1 MVGFTNFVIALTGI
15 AGSFAMPTGLGP
27 SESSVN
33 ITERGIYDFVLGPHN
48 NIRRRASINYDQNY
62 QTGGQVTYSP
72 SGTGFS
78 VNWNTQD
85 DFVVGVGWT
94 VGSSSPINFSGSFGV
109 NSGTG
114 MLSVYGWSTNPL
126 VEYYIMEDNTNY
138 PAQGTVKGTVT
149 SDGATYTIYE
159 NTRVNEPS
167 IQGTATFNQY
177 ISVRNSAR
185 TSGTVTVQNHF
196 NAWASHGMNLGAMN
210 YQVVAV
216 EGWGG
221 SGSASQSV
229 SN

>member
-1 MVGFTNFVIALTGI
+1 
-15 AGSFAMPTGLGP
+15 
-27 SESSVN
+27 
-33 ITERGIYDFVLGPHN
+33 
-48 NIRRRASINYDQNY
+48 
-62 QTGGQVTYSP
+62 
-72 SGTGFS
+72 
-78 VNWNTQD
+78 
-85 DFVVGVGWT
+85 
-94 VGSSSPINFSGSFGV
+94 
-109 NSGTG
+109 

-126 VEYYIMEDNTNY
+126 VEYYIMEDNQAY

-177 ISVRNSAR
+177 ISVRNSPR

-221 SGSASQSV
+221 SGSASLSV

>member
-1 MVGFTNFVIALTGI
+1 MIGSSSLLIALTSI
-15 AGSFAMPTGLGP
+15 AGSLAIPTGLGP
-27 SESSVN
+27 SESNVD
-33 ITERGIYDFVLGPHN
+33 ITERGAHDFVLGSHN
-48 NIRRRASINYDQNY
+48 DVRRRASINYDQNY
-62 QTGGQVTYSP
+62 QTGGTVNYSP
-72 SGTGFS
+72 SGSGFS

-85 DFVVGVGWT
+85 DFVVGVGWST
-94 VGSSSPINFSGSFGV
+94 GSSSPINFSGSFGV

-126 VEYYIMEDNTNY
+126 VEYYIMEDNHAY

-177 ISVRNSAR
+177 IS
-185 TSGTVTVQNHF
+185 NHF

-221 SGSASQSV
+221 SGSASLSV

>member
-1 MVGFTNFVIALTGI
+1 MIGSSSLLIAITSI
-15 AGSFAMPTGLGP
+15 AGSLAIPTGLGP
-27 SESSVN
+27 SESSVD
-33 ITERGIYDFVLGPHN
+33 IIERGAHDFVLGSHN
-48 NIRRRASINYDQNY
+48 DIRRRASINYDQNY
-62 QTGGQVTYSP
+62 QTGGTVNYSP
-72 SGTGFS
+72 SGSGFS

-94 VGSSSPINFSGSFGV
+94 TGSSSPINFSGSFGV

-114 MLSVYGWSTNPL
+114 LLSVYGWSTNPL
-126 VEYYIMEDNTNY
+126 VEYYIMEDNHDY

-177 ISVRNSAR
+177 ISVRNSPR

-221 SGSASQSV
+221 SGSASLSV

>member
-1 MVGFTNFVIALTGI
+1 MIGSSSLFIALTSI
-15 AGSFAMPTGLGP
+15 AGSLAIPTGLGP
-27 SESSVN
+27 SESSVD
-33 ITERGIYDFVLGPHN
+33 ITERGAHDFVLGSHN
-48 NIRRRASINYDQNY
+48 DIRRRASINYDQNY
-62 QTGGQVTYSP
+62 QTGGTVNYSP
-72 SGTGFS
+72 SSSGFS

-85 DFVVGVGWT
+85 DFVVGVGWGT
-94 VGSSSPINFSGSFGV
+94 GSSSPINFSGSFGV

-126 VEYYIMEDNTNY
+126 VEYYIMEDNHAY

-177 ISVRNSAR
+177 ISVRSSGR

-221 SGSASQSV
+221 SGSASLSV

>member
-1 MVGFTNFVIALTGI
+1 MIGSSSLLIALTSI
-15 AGSFAMPTGLGP
+15 AGSLAIPTGLGP
-27 SESSVN
+27 SESSVD
-33 ITERGIYDFVLGPHN
+33 ITERGAHDFVLGSHN
-48 NIRRRASINYDQNY
+48 DIRRRASINYDQNY
-62 QTGGQVTYSP
+62 QTGGTVNYSP
-72 SGTGFS
+72 SSSGFS

-85 DFVVGVGWT
+85 DFVVGVGWST
-94 VGSSSPINFSGSFGV
+94 GSSSPINFSGSFGV

-126 VEYYIMEDNTNY
+126 VEYYIMEDNQAY

-177 ISVRNSAR
+177 ISVRNSPR

-221 SGSASQSV
+221 SGSASLSV

>member
-1 MVGFTNFVIALTGI
+1 MIGSSSLLIALAGI
-15 AGSFAMPTGLGP
+15 AGSLAIPTGLGP
-27 SESSVN
+27 SESSVD
-33 ITERGIYDFVLGPHN
+33 ITERGVHDFVLGPHN
-48 NIRRRASINYDQNY
+48 AVRRRASINYDQNY
-62 QTGGQVTYSP
+62 QTGGQVNYSP
-72 SGTGFS
+72 SGNGFS

-85 DFVVGVGWT
+85 DFVVGICR
-94 VGSSSPINFSGSFGV
+94 PINFSGSFGV

-114 MLSVYGWSTNPL
+114 LLSVYGWSTNPL
-126 VEYYIMEDNTNY
+126 VEYYIMEDNHNY

-177 ISVRNSAR
+177 ISVRNSPR

-196 NAWASHGMNLGAMN
+196 NAWASHGMNLGSMN
-210 YQVVAV
+210 YQVVAI